1 MIHMQEDEFDR
12 MTKTLKPEE
21 CKEHHFVKLY
31 YLGTHSDY
39 GCTLCGLKTLTP
51 EIFKKEK

>member
-1 MIHMQEDEFDR
+1 MIHMQEDEFDQI
-12 MTKTLKPEE
+12 TKTLKPED

-51 EIFKKEK
+51 ELFIKKK